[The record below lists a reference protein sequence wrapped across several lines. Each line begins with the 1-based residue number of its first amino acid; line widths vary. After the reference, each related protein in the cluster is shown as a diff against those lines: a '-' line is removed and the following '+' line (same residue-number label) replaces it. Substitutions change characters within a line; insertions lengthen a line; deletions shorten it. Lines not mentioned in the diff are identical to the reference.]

1 MVWTQKKIIE
11 DFNSLPPEGQKTLI
25 NFIEFL
31 KIKYSKVKAK
41 KTQKQSSLKRS
52 KFIGIWKD
60 RGDMRNSE
68 KYVIDLR
75 KREWRN
81 QIIY

>member
-1 MVWTQKKIIE
+1 MDIEKIIE
-11 DFNSLPPEGQKTLI
+11 FNSLPPEGQKTLI

-31 KIKYSKVKAK
+31 KIKYSKVKPK

-60 RGDMRNSE
+60 REDMRDSE

-81 QIIY
+81 